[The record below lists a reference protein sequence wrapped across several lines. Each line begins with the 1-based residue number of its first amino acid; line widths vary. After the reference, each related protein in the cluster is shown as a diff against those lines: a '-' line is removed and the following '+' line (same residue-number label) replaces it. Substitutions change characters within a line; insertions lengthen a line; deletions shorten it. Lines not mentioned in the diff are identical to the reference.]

1 MHYGIEMA
9 DESQKIIFVA
19 RRPVCDAESPG
30 ESSMSAAHTTVVRP
44 ADPTLQRALRLA
56 LLFAAIKLLL
66 HIATNLW
73 EAHIGY
79 GYFRDE
85 LYYLICSRHL
95 AWGYVD
101 QGPIVALQ
109 AKLALLLFGK
119 SLAGIRMLSALSGA
133 GRVFLTGI
141 LAWSL
146 GGRRPAQALA
156 MIGVLMAPQYLGL
169 DSFLSMNSTE
179 SIFWMTCLLAL
190 ILILRGGSNKL
201 WLLFGLSAG
210 IGLLNKPSMTFFLLA
225 LLAALLITP
234 QRKLLFNRWAAAG
247 IALLLLITLPNLLW
261 QIHNHWPTLEFLH
274 NGRVEN
280 KNIKL
285 GPITFLVTQIVNL
298 QPVSVLIWGA
308 GLLWLLRNP
317 LAKNWRW
324 LGLTYL
330 FFLAGMMLLHA
341 KDYYVI
347 PIYPILFAAGGI
359 AWEGVFA
366 NRKAVQKD
374 RTFAFP
380 IIETILVVA
389 GVLVL
394 PMSIPVLRPST
405 WLAYTKATG
414 LSKISG
420 NTENDAS
427 GPLPQFYAD
436 RFGWQEE
443 VDQVTRIYNS
453 LSPEEQRKVGIFGSN
468 YGEASAINFLGRDLP
483 FAISGHNN
491 YWLWG
496 PHGNTGELMI
506 VINGASPDEM
516 RKYYDSVQIA
526 GRMNHPLSM
535 PFEHRNIY
543 LVRGRHKN
551 IVEDWPD
558 FKFYF

>member
-1 MHYGIEMA
+1 M
-9 DESQKIIFVA
+9 STA
-19 RRPVCDAESPG
+19 R
-30 ESSMSAAHTTVVRP
+30 TTTVRP
-44 ADPTLQRALRLA
+44 ADPTLQAAIRLA
-56 LLFAAIKLLL
+56 LIFALVKLVL
-66 HIATNLW
+66 HIATNMW

-85 LYYLICSRHL
+85 LYYIACSRHL

-101 QGPIVALQ
+101 HGPIVALQ

-119 SLAGIRMLSALSGA
+119 SLAGIRMISAAAGA
-133 GRVFLTGI
+133 GRIFLTGM

-169 DSFLSMNSTE
+169 DSYLSMNSME
-179 SIFWMTCLLAL
+179 SLFWMTCLLAL
-190 ILILRGGSNKL
+190 ILIVRSGADKSDKSSDRL

-210 IGLLNKPSMTFFLLA
+210 VGLLNKPSMAFFLCA
-225 LLAALLITP
+225 LLIALLITP
-234 QRKLLFNRWAAAG
+234 QRRLLFNRWAATG
-247 IALLLLITLPNLLW
+247 IALLVLIALPNLVW
-261 QIHNHWPTLEFLH
+261 QVHNHWPTLEFLH
-274 NGRVEN
+274 NGRVGN

-285 GPITFLVTQIVNL
+285 GPLPFLATQILNL

-308 GLLWLLRNP
+308 GLIWLLRNP

-330 FFLAGMMLLHA
+330 FFLASMMLLHA

-359 AWEGVFA
+359 AWERRFA
-366 NRKAVQKD
+366 NRRSVQKD
-374 RTFAFP
+374 RAFAFP

-389 GVLVL
+389 GALIL
-394 PMSIPVLRPST
+394 PMAIPIMKPAT
-405 WLAYTKATG
+405 WLTYTKATG
-414 LSKISG
+414 LYKISG

-443 VDQVTRIYNS
+443 VDEVSRIYHA
-453 LSPEEQRKVGIFGSN
+453 LSPEDQKKVGILCSN
-468 YGEASAINFLGRDLP
+468 YGEAGAIDFLGHDLP
-483 FAISGHNN
+483 AAISGHNS

-496 PHGNTGELMI
+496 SHGYTGEVMI
-506 VINGASPDEM
+506 VINGASVEAM
-516 RKYYDSVQIA
+516 GTYCGSAQVA
-526 GRMNHPLSM
+526 GSMNHPLSM

-543 LVRGRHKN
+543 LVRDCHRN
-551 IVEDWPD
+551 IRDNWRD